1 MEKMDKQTDQQE
13 KVAENKEAQKPK
25 NDNGRPPH
33 KQDEGPR
40 KRRVDTPKTSPG
52 VAELFLWAT
61 KAFDATSLIR
71 DGYIAQKGRANVRQL
86 TKSEVDELEN
96 LRLGTL
102 LNLEPL
108 CEIND
113 DVVYAAISREFKEIP
128 KELKDARVNSKG
140 INDYR
145 KLVIANYVELLLMK
159 N

>member
-1 MEKMDKQTDQQE
+1 MDKQGEQQE
-13 KVAENKEAQKPK
+13 KLAEKKESQKP
-25 NDNGRPPH
+25 NQEAGRP
-33 KQDEGPR
+33 KNKLDEEPR
-40 KRRVDTPKTSPG
+40 KKRVDTPKSTPG

-113 DVVYAAISREFKEIP
+113 DVIYAAISREFKEIP
-128 KELKDARVNSKG
+128 KELKDARANSKG
-140 INDYR
+140 IDDYR
-145 KLVIANYVELLLMK
+145 KLVVANYVELLLMK
-159 N
+159 I

>member
-1 MEKMDKQTDQQE
+1 M
-13 KVAENKEAQKPK
+13 
-25 NDNGRPPH
+25 
-33 KQDEGPR
+33 
-40 KRRVDTPKTSPG
+40 
-52 VAELFLWAT
+52 
-61 KAFDATSLIR
+61 
-71 DGYIAQKGRANVRQL
+71 RANVRQL